1 MKKLLLALAGLSL
14 SLVVAAQK
22 SEPTPAA
29 AGVTYGAGA
38 SKEGAIGVNEL
49 EKSIVNNK
57 FEGKINGKVSD
68 VCKDKGCWMKIE
80 RADGSKVMVKF
91 KDYGFFMPKDIV
103 GKQVV
108 LDGEASV
115 KEVSVKQLKHYAEDA
130 GKSKEEIAQ
139 IKEPQKEI
147 IFVAKGVLVL

>member
-1 MKKLLLALAGLSL
+1 MKKLIMVLAGLSL
-14 SLVVAAQK
+14 TLAVAAQK

-29 AGVTYGAGA
+29 AGVAYGAGA

-49 EKSIVNNK
+49 EKNIVNNK
-57 FEGKINGKVSD
+57 FEGKINGTVSD
-68 VCKDKGCWMKIE
+68 VCKEKGCWMKIE
-80 RADGSKVMVKF
+80 KSDGSKIMVKF

-130 GKSKEEIAQ
+130 GKTKEEIAQ